1 MKNSKSQQI
10 KNLKIQISVLQRM
23 YKESG
28 TENNKIQKDLKNE
41 LKSVKNELKSAN
53 EKTNILSSK
62 KVINKPITIQETPVP
77 APRKMTLIDDAID

>member
-10 KNLKIQISVLQRM
+10 RNLKIQISVLQRM
-23 YKESG
+23 YKESV

-62 KVINKPITIQETPVP
+62 KVINKTNYYSRNTS
-77 APRKMTLIDDAID
+77 TCS